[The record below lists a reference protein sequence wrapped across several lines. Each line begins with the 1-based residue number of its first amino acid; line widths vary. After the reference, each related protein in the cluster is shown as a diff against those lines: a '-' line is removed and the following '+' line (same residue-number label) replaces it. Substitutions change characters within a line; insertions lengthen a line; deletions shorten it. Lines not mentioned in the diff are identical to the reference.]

1 MPTILAIETSC
12 DETAAAIVRDG
23 RHLLSNAVASQI
35 ELHRAYGGVVPEL
48 AARGHITAI
57 NQVVARALADA
68 GLTLDG
74 IDALAVTEGPGLAG
88 ALLVGVNWA
97 KAVAWSRGLPLIPV
111 NHLEGHLYANW
122 LLQSGEGEATAPPSF
137 PLVCLIVS
145 GGHTELLLMLG
156 HGHYRL
162 LGRTTDD
169 AAGEAFDKGARIL
182 GLGYPGGPA
191 IQRAAAAGQADRYRL
206 PRAYLGADSLNFS
219 YSGVKTALLRA
230 TDKHRLGEPTGTR
243 KGKSKGVQPTPAAP
257 FPTYTP
263 PAFGPTLPVADL
275 AAAYQEAIIEP
286 LVEKTARAAREAGA
300 TMVLLAGGVA
310 ANALLRERLG
320 QRLALPLRDPPL
332 ALCTD
337 NAAMIGAAAAFR
349 LSTGRLAD
357 FALDIRPNF
366 DLV

>member
-23 RHLLSNAVASQI
+23 RRVLANAVASQI

-48 AARGHITAI
+48 ASRGHITAI
-57 NQVVARALADA
+57 NPVVDRALADA
-68 GLTLDG
+68 GLTLDA
-74 IDALAVTEGPGLAG
+74 IDALAVTAGPGLAG

-97 KAVAWSRGLPLIPV
+97 KAVAWSRGLPLLPI
-111 NHLEGHLYANW
+111 NHLEGHIYANW
-122 LLQSGEGEATAPPSF
+122 LFQAGEDERTPPPSF

-206 PRAYLGADSLNFS
+206 PRAWLGDSLDFS

-230 TDKHRLGEPTGTR
+230 TEKHRIVEPKGGR
-243 KGKSKGVQPTPAAP
+243 KGKSAGRKPTPTAP
-257 FPTYTP
+257 FPIYTP
-263 PAFGPTLPVADL
+263 PKFGPTLPVADL

-286 LVEKTARAAREAGA
+286 LVEKTARAARECGA

-310 ANALLRERLG
+310 ANGLLRERLG
-320 QRLALPLRDPPL
+320 QRLDLPLRYPPL
-332 ALCTD
+332 SYCTD
-337 NAAMIGAAAAFR
+337 NAAMIGAAAAYR
-349 LSTGRLAD
+349 LPTSPLAD
-357 FALDIRPNF
+357 LGLDVLPNL

>member
-1 MPTILAIETSC
+1 MPIILAIETSC

-23 RHLLSNAVASQI
+23 RLLLTNTIASQI
-35 ELHRAYGGVVPEL
+35 DLHRAYGGVVPEL
-48 AARGHITAI
+48 ASRGHITAI
-57 NQVVARALADA
+57 QPVVEQALAEA
-68 GLTLDG
+68 GLTLAD

-97 KAVAWSRGLPLIPV
+97 KAVAWSQRLPLIPV
-111 NHLEGHLYANW
+111 NHLEGHIYANW
-122 LLQSGEGEATAPPSF
+122 LLQPGEDRQTAPPSF

-145 GGHTELLLMLG
+145 GGHTELVLMLG

-191 IQRAAAAGQADRYRL
+191 IQQAAAQGHAERYRL
-206 PRAYLGADSLNFS
+206 PRARLGDSLDFS

-230 TDKHRLGEPTGTR
+230 TEKHQLTEPTRGR
-243 KGKSKGVQPTPAAP
+243 KGAAKGKKPTAAAP
-257 FPTYTP
+257 FPLYTP
-263 PAFGPTLPVADL
+263 PKFGPTLPVADL
-275 AAAYQEAIIEP
+275 AAAYQEAIVEP
-286 LVEKTARAAREAGA
+286 LVEKTVRAAQQYGA

-310 ANALLRERLG
+310 ANGLLRERLG
-320 QRLALPLRDPPL
+320 QCLDLPLRYPPL

-337 NAAMIGAAAAFR
+337 NAAMIAAAAAYR
-349 LSTGRLAD
+349 LAHGRLAD
-357 FALDIRPNF
+357 LRLDARPN
-366 DLV
+366 LGLI